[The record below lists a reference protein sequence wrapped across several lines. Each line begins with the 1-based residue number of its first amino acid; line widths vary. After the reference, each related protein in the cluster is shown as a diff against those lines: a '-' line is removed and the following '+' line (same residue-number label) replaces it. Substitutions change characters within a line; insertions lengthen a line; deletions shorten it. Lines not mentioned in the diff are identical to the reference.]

1 MHMMVG
7 KDRPL
12 DLTSML
18 VPGANSITIKQN
30 ACACVSIEFFYISSM
45 IHRKIERSN
54 AGEQSYAFGI
64 TLFVRESEQLIRTR
78 VMGRRKTIAEG
89 QQLVN
94 KLVGIKETIPESPH
108 ALPGTSSNHSST
120 QFKSADMPVQNTEDD
135 DIECMQDSI
144 KVSLRCPI
152 SLLRIKEPVKGIKC
166 SHVEVS

>member
-1 MHMMVG
+1 MV
-7 KDRPL
+7 K
-12 DLTSML
+12 
-18 VPGANSITIKQN
+18 
-30 ACACVSIEFFYISSM
+30 
-45 IHRKIERSN
+45 
-54 AGEQSYAFGI
+54 QSYAFGI

-78 VMGRRKTIAEG
+78 VMGRRKTIAQG

-94 KLVGIKETIPESPH
+94 KLIGIKETIPESPH
-108 ALPGTSSNHSST
+108 ALPGQSSNYPSSE
-120 QFKSADMPVQNTEDD
+120 FESADMSVQNSEDN